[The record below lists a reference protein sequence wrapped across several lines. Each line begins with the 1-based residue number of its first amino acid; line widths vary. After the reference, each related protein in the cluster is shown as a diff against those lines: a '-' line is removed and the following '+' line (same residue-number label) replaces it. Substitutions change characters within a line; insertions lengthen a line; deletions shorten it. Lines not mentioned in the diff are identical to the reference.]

1 MTNKTLEA
9 QLNEEKAAKETLQE
23 QLKLSQYETEK
34 LSLEKQDMVQLITN
48 KVSDI
53 LTHWGLG

>member
-48 KVSDI
+48 KVSNI
-53 LTHWGLG
+53 LIPC